1 MRAKKQQLSTFSEAS
16 IMVGAHVADVMFTN
30 VWWHK
35 LPAMQQLQPAPALYQ
50 KALLIWEKYT
60 AVKNV
65 TYRTSATGRVN
76 KIDYK
81 ILQTASDEIT
91 QSSQF
96 QFPDE
101 DNLFLQKRHK
111 NCEKL
116 LAAQ

>member
-1 MRAKKQQLSTFSEAS
+1 MCGGIKY
-16 IMVGAHVADVMFTN
+16 
-30 VWWHK
+30 
-35 LPAMQQLQPAPALYQ
+35 LPCNSCNRHLPFYQ
-50 KALLIWEKYT
+50 KALLICEKYT

-101 DNLFLQKRHK
+101 DNLLLQKRHK
-111 NCEKL
+111 NCENL